1 MSKEEIINKIDLAIN
16 DLVYRKTSLIK
27 AYNYYNCKRNPEQF
41 RHLEENFGIG
51 TPT

>member
-27 AYNYYNCKRNPEQF
+27 AYNYYNCKRNPE
-41 RHLEENFGIG
+41 
-51 TPT
+51 